1 MASWVGRNITCS
13 SSTSTAEFIH
23 YYRRSNYG
31 SEHIYLVDPVLA
43 RQVTMLTN
51 TKTVSGLDIATL
63 EALTGREAVEVP
75 APLSAPQSITTGALS
90 FNQRRRETKDFDLQT
105 AITARAREIT
115 PSDFA

>member
-51 TKTVSGLDIATL
+51 KKTVSGLDIATL
-63 EALTGREAVEVP
+63 EALTGGEAVEVP
-75 APLSAPQSITTGALS
+75 APPERLRSE
-90 FNQRRRETKDFDLQT
+90 NREANDFDLQT